1 MAGLQLR
8 LRLVITMCFIFIV
21 CVNCARDQKP
31 NHTISKHHREKKS
44 HLVKKY
50 LRRLKKQEG
59 LLKLVDGR
67 GEYEGMLIKASPHYT
82 SLKSAPSVGH
92 YVLI

>member
-1 MAGLQLR
+1 MARLQLC
-8 LRLVITMCFIFIV
+8 LRLLIIICFIFIV

-31 NHTISKHHREKKS
+31 NQTISKHHREKKS

-67 GEYEGMLIKASPHYT
+67 GEYEGRLIETSPHYT

-92 YVLI
+92 YVLM